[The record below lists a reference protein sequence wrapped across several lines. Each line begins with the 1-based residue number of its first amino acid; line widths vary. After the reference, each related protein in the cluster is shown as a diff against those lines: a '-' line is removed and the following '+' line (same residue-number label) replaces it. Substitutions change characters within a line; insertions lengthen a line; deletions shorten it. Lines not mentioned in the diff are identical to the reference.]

1 MTDKKLVNLELT
13 SLHETKIGEKDKGA
27 YLFEN
32 QQGEKVW
39 VPKFACQ
46 DDQDGTFTVE
56 EQWAI
61 DKGLI

>member
-1 MTDKKLVNLELT
+1 MTEKKLVNLELT
-13 SLHETKIGEKDKGA
+13 ALVETKIGEQNKGA

-32 QQGEKVW
+32 PQGEKVW

-46 DDQDGTFTVE
+46 DDEDGTFTME